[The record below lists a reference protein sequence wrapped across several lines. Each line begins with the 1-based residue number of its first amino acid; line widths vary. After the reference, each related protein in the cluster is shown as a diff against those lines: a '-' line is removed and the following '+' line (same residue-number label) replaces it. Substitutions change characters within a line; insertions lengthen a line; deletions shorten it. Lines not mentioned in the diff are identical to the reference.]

1 MLGIDVASRVS
12 TEAKKMFLMRRS
24 KPNQTYLKFA
34 DFSKV
39 IKFFLV
45 VETVIEFHLMKMK
58 TIIVQIKL
66 PLRRNPD

>member
-24 KPNQTYLKFA
+24 KLSQTYLKFA

>member
-24 KPNQTYLKFA
+24 KPSQTYLKFA

-45 VETVIEFHLMKMK
+45 VETVI
-58 TIIVQIKL
+58 
-66 PLRRNPD
+66 

>member
-1 MLGIDVASRVS
+1 
-12 TEAKKMFLMRRS
+12 MFLMRRS
-24 KPNQTYLKFA
+24 KLSQTYLKFA